1 MISMLTNPDNI
12 LAAFVAV
19 VCFAIAGAVRWPQAR
34 LVALGALAG
43 GYLGAHVG
51 RRLDPRA
58 VRAAT
63 IALSV
68 AMTAVFFVRAAHG

>member
-1 MISMLTNPDNI
+1 MVS
-12 LAAFVAV
+12 AANTIAVICFV
-19 VCFAIAGAVRWPQAR
+19 IAGAVRWPETL
-34 LVALGALAG
+34 LVGLGAIVG

-51 RRLDPRA
+51 RRLDPRV

-68 AMTAVFFVRAAHG
+68 VMTAVFFVRAARG